1 MNMCRI
7 ALAVL
12 VTGTALMSAAVTAE
26 AGHHRSYLRG
36 AGGGGDG
43 VIATSR
49 FGNGSVG
56 GAVRGTS
63 VGPQV
68 QLPSGSWIYC
78 RRSCSETLRVETVD
92 LHQESRDFAGHG
104 TLAQECGI
112 FGCLELRYPHD

>member
-12 VTGTALMSAAVTAE
+12 VTGTALMSAAVTVE
-26 AGHHRSYLRG
+26 AGHHRSYHRG

>member
-1 MNMCRI
+1 MKTYRI
-7 ALAVL
+7 AFAALAA
-12 VTGTALMSAAVTAE
+12 GSALAASAWSAE
-26 AGHHRSYLRG
+26 AGRHRTYQR
-36 AGGGGDG
+36 GGGDG

-68 QLPSGSWIYC
+68 QLPSGSWVYC

>member
-26 AGHHRSYLRG
+26 AGHHRSYHRG

-112 FGCLELRYPHD
+112 IGCLELRYPHD

>member
-1 MNMCRI
+1 
-7 ALAVL
+7 
-12 VTGTALMSAAVTAE
+12 MSAAVTVE
-26 AGHHRSYLRG
+26 AGHHRSYHRG
-36 AGGGGDG
+36 GGGGGDG

-78 RRSCSETLRVETVD
+78 RRSCSETLRVETI
-92 LHQESRDFAGHG
+92 DFWENDGRLVGAG
-104 TLAQECGI
+104 TASNECGV
-112 FGCLELRYPHD
+112 FGCLGTRFRY